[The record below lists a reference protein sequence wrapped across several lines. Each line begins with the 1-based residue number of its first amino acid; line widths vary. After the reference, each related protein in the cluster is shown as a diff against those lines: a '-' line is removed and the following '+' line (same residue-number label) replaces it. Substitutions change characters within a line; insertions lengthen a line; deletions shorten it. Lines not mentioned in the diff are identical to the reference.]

1 MHPALQNLNDQQKIQ
16 CLELALESC
25 MHTLMCLPADQVLK
39 TMIRRDLAGLIEKR
53 NDTEAAHL
61 KAAIDLF
68 Y

>member
-1 MHPALQNLNDQQKIQ
+1 MHPALQKLDDHQKIQ

-39 TMIRRDLAGLIEKR
+39 TMIRRDLTGLIEKR
-53 NDTEAAHL
+53 GDGAAHL